1 MNKRKKH
8 NKKRNTAFLYESLI
22 REYTKACLSDN
33 TERKAIA
40 LSLIKEHFKKGT
52 QLYSELKIYQSLLE
66 TRGVEEDLAERILSE
81 AKEVHRNSINKNK
94 LFEEQSAL
102 ISKINKSLSKDV
114 YSNFVSNYKSLA
126 SIAQIFNDDFKINKK
141 MLLENSL
148 VRQMSS
154 QVEEKEMKPISNLV
168 FKTFTG
174 NFNKE
179 YFSLLSEQKTLIS
192 HFVFADFNTS
202 TQFKIFL
209 NEEIQRLKTNITES
223 LNLSEI
229 QEDQYMKEKTEK
241 VIFRLNEMKERPVD
255 KEMIVDILKIQEL
268 SNEVQK

>member
-22 REYTKACLSDN
+22 KEYTKVCLSDD
-33 TERKAIA
+33 TERKTIT

-66 TRGVEEDLAERILSE
+66 TRGVEEDFAERILAE
-81 AKEVHRNSINKNK
+81 AKEVHRSSINKNK

-102 ISKINKSLSKDV
+102 ISKINKSLSKEV
-114 YSNFVSNYKSLA
+114 YNNFASNYKSLA
-126 SIAQIFNDDFKINKK
+126 SIAQIFNDDFKISKK

-148 VRQMSS
+148 VKQMSS
-154 QVEEKEMKPISNLV
+154 QEEESEMKPISNLV

-179 YFSLLSEQKTLIS
+179 YSNLLSEQKTLIS
-192 HFVFADFNTS
+192 HFVFTDFS
-202 TQFKIFL
+202 DPTQFKIFL
-209 NEEIQRLKTNITES
+209 NEEIQRLKTNIAGS
-223 LNLSEI
+223 LDLSEI

-241 VIFRLNEMKERPVD
+241 VISKLNEMKERPVD
-255 KEMIVDILKIQEL
+255 REMVINILKIQQL
-268 SNEVQK
+268 SSEVQK

>member
-22 REYTKACLSDN
+22 KEYTKVCLSDDA
-33 TERKAIA
+33 ERKTIT

-66 TRGVEEDLAERILSE
+66 TRGVEEDFAERILAE
-81 AKEVHRNSINKNK
+81 AKEVHRSSINKNK

-102 ISKINKSLSKDV
+102 ISKINKSLSKEV
-114 YSNFVSNYKSLA
+114 YNNFASNYKSLA
-126 SIAQIFNDDFKINKK
+126 SIAQIFNDDFKISKK

-148 VRQMSS
+148 VKRMSS
-154 QVEEKEMKPISNLV
+154 QEEESEMKPISNLV

-179 YFSLLSEQKTLIS
+179 YSNLLSEQKTLI
-192 HFVFADFNTS
+192 
-202 TQFKIFL
+202 
-209 NEEIQRLKTNITES
+209 
-223 LNLSEI
+223 
-229 QEDQYMKEKTEK
+229 
-241 VIFRLNEMKERPVD
+241 
-255 KEMIVDILKIQEL
+255 
-268 SNEVQK
+268 